1 MSDDE
6 PQEDLEDELESE
18 VEARRN
24 RLQAL
29 AEELKVSECLDSV
42 VIIATY
48 HARGWTQYAAGSA
61 GNSFSACAST
71 EKFMLGMKKEWES

>member
-1 MSDDE
+1 MSDD
-6 PQEDLEDELESE
+6 DLEAELDAE
-18 VEARRN
+18 VTARRN
-24 RLQAL
+24 RLQAM

-61 GNSFSACAST
+61 GNSMAACAST
-71 EKFMLGMKKEWES
+71 EKFMLGMKKEWET